1 VQFRLLGQVEV
12 EAAGRVVPLPRRRVR
27 ALLAVLLLNLNRV
40 VSMDWLAE
48 LLWDGDPPERVRRT
62 LYGHVSRLRAALAA
76 TGDVNRG
83 VVATIGDSY
92 RIEVDPQAVDAHRFQ
107 ALLVQAAETADP
119 VLRIDRLRTALDLW
133 RGPALGNAASDWLRH
148 RLCAGL
154 EERRLTAIEDLVA
167 ASLALRREREVL
179 PDLAQAAHAH
189 PGRETLIALQ
199 IRALYQAGRKNDALD
214 VYLRAGAYTAGE
226 LGLDPSPGL
235 RELHLAVL
243 RDELPVPAAPDVTA
257 RRITVAAAP
266 VTGPCAARPAG
277 PPAMPLPAAAEP
289 VAARQPIPDRDLEV
303 VGVVVPDPGMAVV
316 TEPMRS
322 TVVNRAATMPL
333 VAGSLR
339 SPGQVGLAAWPSPG
353 TSVIAVPV
361 AEGRPHSGMSTGSG
375 GSVLVPAGEAA
386 EPGGEAPPTVTA
398 VTAVTA
404 VIAVIA
410 AVLPST
416 TAGVSTVSLLLDA
429 THARQ
434 IAAGGKV
441 VLVLESPAATERGGR

>member
-1 VQFRLLGQVEV
+1 
-12 EAAGRVVPLPRRRVR
+12 
-27 ALLAVLLLNLNRV
+27 
-40 VSMDWLAE
+40 
-48 LLWDGDPPERVRRT
+48 
-62 LYGHVSRLRAALAA
+62 
-76 TGDVNRG
+76 
-83 VVATIGDSY
+83 
-92 RIEVDPQAVDAHRFQ
+92 
-107 ALLVQAAETADP
+107 
-119 VLRIDRLRTALDLW
+119 
-133 RGPALGNAASDWLRH
+133 
-148 RLCAGL
+148 
-154 EERRLTAIEDLVA
+154 
-167 ASLALRREREVL
+167 
-179 PDLAQAAHAH
+179 
-189 PGRETLIALQ
+189 
-199 IRALYQAGRKNDALD
+199 
-214 VYLRAGAYTAGE
+214 
-226 LGLDPSPGL
+226 
-235 RELHLAVL
+235 
-243 RDELPVPAAPDVTA
+243 
-257 RRITVAAAP
+257 
-266 VTGPCAARPAG
+266 
-277 PPAMPLPAAAEP
+277 MPLPAAAEP

-316 TEPMRS
+316 TEPVRS

-361 AEGRPHSGMSTGSG
+361 AEGRPHPGMSTGSG

-386 EPGGEAPPTVTA
+386 EPGGEAPPTVTTVTA
-398 VTAVTA
+398 VTAVTAVIA